1 MSSNLQFS
9 HRLDSAQLVMYN
21 RLIVCHLS
29 HPCISTCMLIISTA
43 CCCGITGSLPLK
55 VSNDLPVPDC
65 H

>member
-21 RLIVCHLS
+21 RLIVGHLS
-29 HPCISTCMLIISTA
+29 HPCISIFPLPVVVVVA
-43 CCCGITGSLPLK
+43 VTGSLPLK
-55 VSNDLPVPDC
+55 VSNDLPVPNS

>member
-9 HRLDSAQLVMYN
+9 HRLDSAQLVMYY

-43 CCCGITGSLPLK
+43 CCCCVTGSLPLK
-55 VSNDLPVPDC
+55 VSNDVPVPDS